1 MNRPQLVNRFI
12 LIFVIVFSLLFL
24 RSWHLIG
31 PISFRNA
38 TAIVLF
44 AFAVIR
50 YRKMILT
57 SNAKLYFVWVLIYV
71 LLCCIN
77 GGIYSGAVIT
87 NLVAYH
93 FVSLILL
100 FSLPIL
106 LKKKTDLDILAVV
119 FLFLFIFNCILTIMQ
134 FFNIEMG
141 WAIGEFISPMKEDKI
156 DELAYVG
163 QGEETMLFHS
173 MANGINGF
181 VVTNGH
187 FVACFLPF
195 ATYTLWKKGISNFML
210 GILVLLLALV
220 SIVAIQQRMALVVWL
235 LYVLI
240 LAFFRVGKL
249 AKISIAFLF
258 VVLSIYITSV
268 DIPLEMFGRLS
279 MTDDNRRYMV
289 IDKFMEFISNTSNFM
304 FGHPA
309 TEKVADEEMLLT
321 IGHVSILDGMRRG
334 GIICFLL
341 HIYLFFSVLVE
352 CIRIIRKS
360 KKVGNYYSVGFAI
373 CVILNLMYSLT
384 HSDGITSGSVFLWGS
399 YSLMVV
405 SQRVFVKNSLENH
418 NSGKLL
424 AK

>member
-1 MNRPQLVNRFI
+1 MNSFKLVDRYI
-12 LIFVIVFSLLFL
+12 IISVLAFSLLFL

-38 TAIVLF
+38 AAIVLL

-50 YRKMILT
+50 YKKMILT

-106 LKKKTDLDILAVV
+106 LKEKTDLNIFVIV

-134 FFNIEMG
+134 FLNIEMG
-141 WAIGEFISPMKEDKI
+141 WAIGEFISPMREDKY
-156 DELAYVG
+156 DELASVG

-195 ATYTLWKKGISNFML
+195 ATYTLWKKGASNLLL
-210 GILVLLLALV
+210 GILVLLLTLV
-220 SIVAIQQRMALVVWL
+220 SIVAIQQRMALVVFL

-240 LAFFRVGKL
+240 IVFFRAGKHSKIL
-249 AKISIAFLF
+249 ISILF
-258 VVLSIYITSV
+258 VFFLLYLPNI
-268 DIPLEMFGRLS
+268 DIHLETFGRLTS
-279 MTDDNRRYMV
+279 TDDTHRFQIFDSFFDFVN
-289 IDKFMEFISNTSNFM
+289 NTSYFL

-309 TEKVADEEMLLT
+309 TDNPAEDELLKT
-321 IGHVSILDGMRRG
+321 IGHVSLLDGMRKG

-341 HIYLFFSVLVE
+341 HFYLFFSVLFE
-352 CIRIIRKS
+352 SLRIIKRS
-360 KKVGNYYSVGFAI
+360 KKESNIYPICFAL
-373 CVILNLMYSLT
+373 CVIFNLLYSLT

-399 YSLMVV
+399 YALMIV
-405 SQRVFVKNSLENH
+405 SCSINKDGSNR
-418 NSGKLL
+418 LL
-424 AK
+424 GLRGH